1 MIDMMYTQAK
11 NRYLNLQTVVS
22 KIVTETIDLFD
33 KSITMND
40 FYVDISKHYDIR
52 TPSLK
57 MTIMMDISES
67 MYINNLLF
75 TIPIKFHDLLIQQC
89 IAQLQIAIEGSYGVL
104 YSITDIKITN
114 DLYMLKFEFEIDE

>member
-1 MIDMMYTQAK
+1 MLYTQAK
-11 NRYLNLQTVVS
+11 NHYLNLQTIIS

-40 FYVDISKHYDIR
+40 FYVNIPEHCEIGM
-52 TPSLK
+52 PSLK

-75 TIPIKFHDLLIQQC
+75 TIPIKFHDLLMQQC
-89 IAQLQIAIEGSYGVL
+89 IEQLQIAIEGSYGVL

>member
-1 MIDMMYTQAK
+1 MIYTQAK
-11 NRYLNLQTVVS
+11 DHYLNLQTIIS

-40 FYVDISKHYDIR
+40 FYVIKHG
-52 TPSLK
+52 TVTSPLLK
-57 MTIMMDISES
+57 ITIMIDISES
-67 MYINNLLF
+67 IYINNLLF
-75 TIPIKFHDLLIQQC
+75 TIPIKFHDLLVQQC

-114 DLYMLKFEFEIDE
+114 DLYMLKFEFEVEE